1 MDNPKNII
9 INNIKVLN
17 YEINNIDNMIRLK
30 ANILNEEI
38 LFLKNILNET
48 TDNYMIILKNLN

>member
-30 ANILNEEI
+30 TNILSEEI
-38 LFLKNILNET
+38 LFFKNILNET